1 MIVTVCPSCKAE
13 NIPGTEFCE
22 ECGSDLRH
30 LALPQANTEFEEHL
44 MLDHLGDLGA
54 SEAIVVN
61 PKDPVTL
68 AVHLMRRQGVDCV
81 LVEDDHNQIAG
92 IVTER
97 DIMMKAAG
105 PEVDLTALAV
115 QDIMT
120 PDPVIL
126 RDTDTLA
133 VALHKMSIGGFRH
146 MPFVEPGKA
155 TLLVSV
161 QDVFRH
167 VSRFI
172 YAG

>member
-1 MIVTVCPSCKAE
+1 MTICPSCQAE
-13 NIPGTEFCE
+13 NIPGTEFCD

-30 LALPQANTEFEEHL
+30 LALPQAETEFEEHL
-44 MLDHLGDLGA
+44 MHDHLGDLGA
-54 SEAIVVN
+54 SDALVVH
-61 PKDPVTL
+61 PGDPVTL
-68 AVHLMRRQGVDCV
+68 VVHLMRRQGVDCV
-81 LVEDDHNQIAG
+81 LVQDDKDEIAG

-105 PEVDLTALAV
+105 PNVDLSALAV
-115 QDIMT
+115 KDIMT
-120 PDPVIL
+120 ADPVML

-146 MPFVEPGKA
+146 MPFIEAGRV
-155 TLLVSV
+155 TRLVSV

-172 YAG
+172 YAD

>member
-1 MIVTVCPSCKAE
+1 MTVCPSCNAE

-30 LALPQANTEFEEHL
+30 LALPQAKTEFEEHL
-44 MLDHLGDLGA
+44 MNDHLRDLGA
-54 SEAIVVN
+54 APAVLVG
-61 PKDPVTL
+61 PGDPVTL
-68 AVHLMRRQGVDCV
+68 AVHLMRRNGVDCV
-81 LVEDDHNQIAG
+81 LVHDEAEQIVG

-105 PEVDLTALAV
+105 PKVDLTALAV
-115 QDIMT
+115 RDIMT
-120 PDPVIL
+120 GDPVML

-146 MPFVEPGKA
+146 MPFIAAGRP

-172 YAG
+172 HAN